1 MSTAT
6 KIEWADST
14 FNFWEG
20 CQKNGPGCDRC
31 YAEVRNARFAGIKIE
46 GVSVAPNWGPG
57 APRRLTSLKNRNLP
71 HRWNREHEAFMAAH
85 GRRQRVFCSSLSDV
99 FDNAVDPAWRADLFA
114 IMEACPNLDWLVL
127 TKRIG
132 NVRKMVP
139 TRWLEPGG
147 WPAHVRIGAT
157 IVTPE
162 EAARDIPKLLA
173 LPCPNFLSME
183 PLLGSVDL
191 ETIYNTNLGE
201 GQPYLH
207 PLIGRVSDGHGD
219 GCNVR
224 SIEWVIVGGETGPG
238 ARPMHPA
245 WVRSLR
251 DQCEE
256 AGVPFLFKQWG
267 DWMPADTDG
276 ETASLTFPVGAPTGP
291 ENPQWHNWPDGVQSA
306 RVGKKAA
313 GRNLDGRTWDGFPT

>member
-14 FNFWEG
+14 YNYWEG
-20 CQKNGPGCDRC
+20 CQKNGPGCDHC

-57 APRRLTSLKNRNLP
+57 APRRLTSEKNRNLP
-71 HRWNREHEAFMAAH
+71 HRWEREHKAFMAEH

-99 FDNAVDPAWRADLFA
+99 FDNAVDPAWRDDLFS

-139 TRWLEPGG
+139 ARWLEPGG

-183 PLLGSVDL
+183 PLLASVDL
-191 ETIYNTNLGE
+191 ERPMPGPVLDQGGGASIC
-201 GQPYLH
+201 QPWM
-207 PLIGRVSDGHGD
+207 IQSGID
-219 GCNVR
+219 
-224 SIEWVIVGGETGPG
+224 WVIVGGETGPG

-251 DQCEE
+251 DQCEA
-256 AGVPFLFKQWG
+256 AGVPFLFKQYG
-267 DWMPADTDG
+267 DWVHEVAGSHVGEPDLYMHEDG
-276 ETASLTFPVGAPTGP
+276 RTASEAEALAAGG
-291 ENPQWHNWPDGVQSA
+291 NWQGMY
-306 RVGKKAA
+306 RLGKKQT
-313 GRNLDGRTWDGFPT
+313 GRRLDGRTWDGFPT